1 MSASARGFDRV
12 ARWYRALEFV
22 AFGGDLERARFAF
35 LDRLSDRRDILI
47 LGEGD
52 GRCAERLL
60 ALAPQARITCVDS
73 SRGMIDEAETRI
85 RKAGGGDRVSLI
97 CADARDFAPEAGRHD
112 AVVTLFILDCFTAGE
127 VASIVARVGAALS
140 PGAPWVF
147 SDFTLPPRGIARLRA
162 RAWLR
167 LLYAFFRWETA
178 LAVSSLPP
186 SEEILEEAGW
196 RRSETRGLQ
205 WGLLRSSV
213 YRRPH

>member
-1 MSASARGFDRV
+1 MSVQNRGFDRL

-35 LDRLSDRRDILI
+35 LDRLRDRRDILI

-60 ALAPQARITCVDS
+60 ALAPGARITCVDS
-73 SRGMIDEAETRI
+73 SRGMIERAMARI
-85 RKAGGGDRVSLI
+85 RKAGGGDRVSFT
-97 CADARDFAPEAGRHD
+97 CADARGFSPEPGRHD
-112 AVVTLFILDCFTAGE
+112 AVVTLFILDCFSPQD
-127 VASIVARVGAALS
+127 VASIVTRVGDALTPGS
-140 PGAPWVF
+140 PWIF
-147 SDFTLPPRGIARLRA
+147 SDFTLPARGIARLRA
-162 RAWLR
+162 RAWLA
-167 LLYAFFRWETA
+167 LLYAFFRWETS
-178 LAVSSLPP
+178 LSVCRLPP

-196 RRSETRGLQ
+196 RRSETLGLQ

>member
-1 MSASARGFDRV
+1 MSRADRGFDRL

-35 LDRLSDRRDILI
+35 LDRLADRRDILI

-52 GRCAERLL
+52 GRCAARLL
-60 ALAPQARITCVDS
+60 AIAPGARIRCIDS
-73 SRGMIDEAETRI
+73 SRGMIERAEARTG
-85 RKAGGGDRVSLI
+85 KADGGDRVSFT
-97 CADARDFAPEAGRHD
+97 CADARDFSPEPGKHD
-112 AVVTLFILDCFTAGE
+112 AVVTLFLLDCFNPGE
-127 VASIVARVGAALS
+127 VSAIVGRVSAALQ

-147 SDFTLPPRGIARLRA
+147 ADFTLPPRGIARIRA
-162 RAWLR
+162 RAWLA

-178 LAVSSLPP
+178 LTVSSLPP
-186 SEEILEEAGW
+186 SEDILERAGW
-196 RRSETRGLQ
+196 RRAETRALQ